1 MMVQEDRKPEWVD
14 PDAKGTFATSVRKG
28 VEGTHDG
35 MPGSTRRADRGPAG
49 PRLRT
54 LTRDQYVQGVRKGDR
69 VVLARAITLIESNA
83 PAHASLA
90 QSVLTDLLP
99 FSGNSI
105 RIGVTGVP
113 GAGKSTFIESL
124 GTHLT
129 AAGHRVAVLAIDP
142 SSSLTRGSVLGDKTR
157 MEKLARD
164 PRCFIR
170 PSPSGGNLG
179 GVARKTRETMLLCEA
194 AGHDVVLVET
204 VGVGQSEITVR
215 SMVDFFLL
223 LLITGAGDELQG
235 IKKGVMELAD
245 GVVINKADGG
255 NRARAEATR
264 AEFAHALHYLTPATQ
279 GWTTPTLTCSALTGE
294 GITEIWETITSFHTQ
309 TLQQGTFAD
318 RRRAQM
324 LEWVQ
329 SMVGEHLRSMF
340 YTAPEIVAIL
350 PRIERDVAAGTITAA
365 GAVQQLISAFE
376 HRQVGKK
383 P

>member
-179 GVARKTRETMLLCEA
+179 GVARKTRAYNDVGHLTSSSSKFRDLIYFDLAPYDDVTTITEA
-194 AGHDVVLVET
+194 KLSLYWYYPSTTRTNDTVV
-204 VGVGQSEITVR
+204 GIYR
-215 SMVDFFLL
+215 PA
-223 LLITGAGDELQG
+223 TGWNKDY
-235 IKKGVMELAD
+235 VCWN
-245 GVVINKADGG
+245 NKASGVAWTNAGG
-255 NRARAEATR
+255 DWYDLNGTSQGTTPFDSVTFTASQVATSQYYEFDVTELVNYYRSTGTNAGFLIKASTESDNYIGFYSLNNATVATR
-264 AEFAHALHYLTPATQ
+264 PKLEIK
-279 GWTTPTLTCSALTGE
+279 TT
-294 GITEIWETITSFHTQ
+294 IQ
-309 TLQQGTFAD
+309 
-318 RRRAQM
+318 
-324 LEWVQ
+324 
-329 SMVGEHLRSMF
+329 
-340 YTAPEIVAIL
+340 
-350 PRIERDVAAGTITAA
+350 
-365 GAVQQLISAFE
+365 
-376 HRQVGKK
+376 
-383 P
+383 